1 MVSIAWDIGHSH
13 TFLVAALA
21 AAAAASATLFIV
33 RRQSVSMNC
42 ITCRACNGKHSGPIG
57 TQSRIRSPPRVSSS
71 EHVDQDFSTPVKL
84 CENPKQVI
92 DVIRMGTLDSPSPLK
107 ASRSGV
113 LHKVDPYSPL
123 KRAGY
128 LQWEDYFMAVAFLSS
143 MRSKDPNRQVGACIV
158 GSDRIIRG
166 IGYNGFP
173 RGCADDSLPWAK
185 LASDDDPLKTKYP
198 YVCHAEMNAI
208 LNKNHA
214 SLVGAS
220 IYVTMYPCNECA
232 KLIIQAGLTRVVY
245 YRGKLGDGKVD
256 PSYSASSRM
265 FELACVEVVQHQ
277 PTTNITILF
286 E

>member
-1 MVSIAWDIGHSH
+1 
-13 TFLVAALA
+13 
-21 AAAAASATLFIV
+21 
-33 RRQSVSMNC
+33 
-42 ITCRACNGKHSGPIG
+42 
-57 TQSRIRSPPRVSSS
+57 
-71 EHVDQDFSTPVKL
+71 
-84 CENPKQVI
+84 
-92 DVIRMGTLDSPSPLK
+92 
-107 ASRSGV
+107 
-113 LHKVDPYSPL
+113 
-123 KRAGY
+123 
-128 LQWEDYFMAVAFLSS
+128 MAVAFLSS